1 MTRHRARQEGFTLIE
16 VVVALIVLSVAVVA
30 VLQLFGG
37 GLRLARAS
45 GDHLEATL
53 LASGKLAELSGEP
66 LEEGTTEGTEG
77 DYRWSL
83 RVAEDPSLPPEEP
96 DPANPDAVRLARV
109 TVDVRWGKN
118 RHVELMTIRPLDA
131 KK

>member
-1 MTRHRARQEGFTLIE
+1 MTRRPARQEGFTLIE
-16 VVVALIVLSVAVVA
+16 VVVALFVLSVAVVA

-45 GDHLEATL
+45 GDHLSATL
-53 LASGKLAELSGEP
+53 LASGKLAELTGEP
-66 LEEGTTEGTEG
+66 LEAGTTEGTEG

-83 RVAEDPSLPPEEP
+83 RVADDPSLLPEEP
-96 DPANPDAVRLARV
+96 DPANPNPVRLARV
-109 TVDVRWGKN
+109 TVEVRWGRN
-118 RHVELMTIRPLDA
+118 RLVELTTVRPLD

>member
-1 MTRHRARQEGFTLIE
+1 
-16 VVVALIVLSVAVVA
+16 VALFVLSVAVVA

-37 GLRLARAS
+37 GLRLVRAS
-45 GDHLEATL
+45 GDHLDATL
-53 LASGKLAELSGEP
+53 LASGKLAELSGAP

-83 RVAEDPSLPPEEP
+83 RVAEDPSLLPEEP
-96 DPANPDAVRLARV
+96 DPATPDAVRLARV
-109 TVDVRWGKN
+109 TVDVRWGRN
-118 RHVELMTIRPLDA
+118 RHVELTTIRPLDA